1 MARQGRAGR
10 GGTGMQSRPGCKRER
25 VHTDP
30 EWVEVVLIMR
40 SQLPMWVTGS
50 EQGPAGQSS
59 FLGIAWSKAQAGVVR
74 GVPRGEVNGSED
86 YVPSRA

>member
-1 MARQGRAGR
+1 MTQKQQESSDSLTGEEDEGEGAGRDGGWSGRAGW
-10 GGTGMQSRPGCKRER
+10 GGAGMQSRPGCERER

-59 FLGIAWSKAQAGVVR
+59 FLGIA
-74 GVPRGEVNGSED
+74 
-86 YVPSRA
+86 

>member
-1 MARQGRAGR
+1 MTQKQQEFSDSLTGEEDEGEGAGRDGGWHGRAGR
-10 GGTGMQSRPGCKRER
+10 GGAGMQSRPGCKRER

-30 EWVEVVLIMR
+30 EWVEVALIMR

-59 FLGIAWSKAQAGVVR
+59 FLGIA
-74 GVPRGEVNGSED
+74 
-86 YVPSRA
+86 